1 MKKLLQLK
9 KDREVAL
16 AKAEAAFARKDANG
30 ELAEADQRAFDE
42 AHAEIE
48 RLDGEIKTEQA
59 AQDAA
64 AANVARNNERINAA
78 RRSSGPRTVANVA
91 GRDTPLVASV
101 RNLAEADPARGFRN
115 AREFSMAVLRHGQG
129 ERMDERLNPLATAG
143 SDEAGGYASGYGG
156 FLIPEAFSPNLMQV
170 AVEQDPTQ
178 GRTMALP
185 MAGPVVSVNARV
197 DKNHTTSVSGGL
209 TFSRRA
215 ETDAGN
221 PTRMA
226 FEQVKLI
233 ANPLMGLAYAT
244 EELLADSPISFAA
257 LLEAGFRDELG
268 AKILNEKLRGTGA
281 GEFRGVLNEPA
292 TVSVAKEAA
301 QSAATIVLDN
311 VLKMRARCWGYQ
323 SAIWIANHDTYP
335 QLAKI
340 ALPVGV
346 GGAPMY
352 TQSIVEDRPDLL
364 LGRPIFYSEFAE
376 TLGTVGD
383 LILGNWSQYL
393 EGTLQNAQAAESI
406 HLRFDR
412 NERCF
417 RVTVRND
424 GACWW
429 KTALTPKKGASTL
442 SPFVTLATR

>member
-1 MKKLLQLK
+1 MEKLLRLK
-9 KDREVAL
+9 QARAAAL
-16 AKAEAAFARKDANG
+16 AKADAADKAGKQEDFDAAMADVDRLAG
-30 ELAEADQRAFDE
+30 EITAAQADADAEA
-42 AHAEIE
+42 
-48 RLDGEIKTEQA
+48 T
-59 AQDAA
+59 AA
-64 AANVARNNERINAA
+64 AAAQRTERVAAA
-78 RRSSGPRTVANVA
+78 RRSTGPRTTGNASASDAPARAVIANVRERA
-91 GRDTPLVASV
+91 AEDT
-101 RNLAEADPARGFRN
+101 ARGFRN
-115 AREFSMAVLRHGQG
+115 PRDFALAVLRHGQG
-129 ERMDERLNPLATAG
+129 QQMDERLAPLATAG
-143 SDEAGGYASGYGG
+143 ADEQNGMASPYGG

-170 AVEQDPTQ
+170 AAEQDPTV
-178 GRTMALP
+178 GRTMAIP
-185 MAGPVVSVNARV
+185 MAGPSVKINART
-197 DKNHTTSVSGGL
+197 DKNHTTSVTGGL
-209 TFSRRA
+209 TFSRRT
-215 ETDAGN
+215 ETDAGSSS
-221 PTRMA
+221 RMQ
-226 FEQVKLI
+226 FEQINLI
-233 ANPLMGLAYAT
+233 ANPLMGLSYAT

-268 AKILNEKLRGTGA
+268 AKLLNEKLRGTGA
-281 GEFRGVLNEPA
+281 GEYRGILNEPA
-292 TVSVAKEAA
+292 TVSIAKETA
-301 QSAATIVLDN
+301 QTAATIVLDN

-393 EGTLQNAQAAESI
+393 EGTLQSAQMAESI

-412 NERCF
+412 NERAF

-429 KTALTPKKGASTL
+429 RSAITPKKGANSL